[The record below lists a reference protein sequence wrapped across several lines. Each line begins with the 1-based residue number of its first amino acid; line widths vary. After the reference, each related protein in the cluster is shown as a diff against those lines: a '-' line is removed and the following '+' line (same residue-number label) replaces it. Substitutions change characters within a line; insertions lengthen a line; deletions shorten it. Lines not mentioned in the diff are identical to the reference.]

1 MKNNKII
8 KAVICEPF
16 KKAKTIEVN
25 ADFDS
30 LTEIIGDYVSTFD
43 LVTDKVMIVYDDE
56 GKING
61 SPFCRAI
68 FQEDKLTDF
77 KTKHKHQLIELMYN
91 TFIICGTDGE
101 NLISLTDKQI
111 EQYRNLY
118 MYSEILCMNNEGITI
133 TKLKN
138 SGAEVFNIGWND
150 IK

>member
-1 MKNNKII
+1 MKNTKKI

-16 KKAKTIEVN
+16 KKAKAIEVN

-43 LVTDKVMIVYDDE
+43 LITDKVMIVYDDE
-56 GKING
+56 GKMNG

-77 KTKHKHQLIELMYN
+77 KTKHKHQLIDLMYN
-91 TFIICGTDGE
+91 TFMICGTDGE

-118 MYSEILCMNNEGITI
+118 MYSEILCMNEEEITV
-133 TKLKN
+133 TKLKDF
-138 SGAEVFNIGWND
+138 SIEVFDIDWND
-150 IK
+150 VK